1 MGNSSSGWIVYEGT
15 YFTALEMLG
24 EATVPLLFNGQLV
37 RSTGQGDAGGGG
49 EGSLLL
55 DSTCLVLDMGKRM
68 GKGMLEI

>member
-1 MGNSSSGWIVYEGT
+1 MFKGR

-24 EATVPLLFNGQLV
+24 ELD

-49 EGSLLL
+49 ESSLLF

-68 GKGMLEI
+68 GEGMLRI

>member
-1 MGNSSSGWIVYEGT
+1 MEISSSGWTVFKGR

-24 EATVPLLFNGQLV
+24 ELD

-49 EGSLLL
+49 EGSLLF

-68 GKGMLEI
+68 GEGMLRI

>member
-1 MGNSSSGWIVYEGT
+1 MGNSSSGWTVYEGT

-24 EATVPLLFNGQLV
+24 EATVPLFNGQLV

-55 DSTCLVLDMGKRM
+55 DSTCLVLDMGKWM
-68 GKGMLEI
+68 GKGMLRI